1 MSISP
6 YEKASSL
13 TDTIQNQYATPNFVR
28 RFEMQMYN
36 YKRVLG
42 TSDSELIGVPTNM
55 RNPPMV

>member
-1 MSISP
+1 
-6 YEKASSL
+6 
-13 TDTIQNQYATPNFVR
+13 
-28 RFEMQMYN
+28 MQMYN